1 MTWTGI
7 GVDIAVLERLEA
19 CVAAERQKELEAFL
33 GLAARIPDPK
43 TGAPLNPDIARINVA
58 SPLQI
63 RQLLFGNDGPSV
75 EWVRNTSSGELMEP
89 SRSFSVDKTSSVTI
103 RGLGLKPVPGR
114 AFVTDAGWPS
124 TSPGL

>member
-19 CVAAERQKELEAFL
+19 HVAAERQEEIEAFL
-33 GLAARIPDPK
+33 GLAARILDPK
-43 TGAPLNPDIARINVA
+43 TGAPLNPNIARINVA

-89 SRSFSVDKTSSVTI
+89 SRTFALDRASSV
-103 RGLGLKPVPGR
+103 RFLE
-114 AFVTDAGWPS
+114 PS
-124 TSPGL
+124 RCLNMQT